1 MSSELMFVHLTN
13 IEASKPYRA
22 TPYVMGAQSRSVVV
36 NPLSRVDEVVYRPG
50 WTRPNDP

>member
-13 IEASKPYRA
+13 IEASEPHRA

-36 NPLSRVDEVVYRPG
+36 NPLSRVDTRSCTGRDGPG
-50 WTRPNDP
+50 LSA